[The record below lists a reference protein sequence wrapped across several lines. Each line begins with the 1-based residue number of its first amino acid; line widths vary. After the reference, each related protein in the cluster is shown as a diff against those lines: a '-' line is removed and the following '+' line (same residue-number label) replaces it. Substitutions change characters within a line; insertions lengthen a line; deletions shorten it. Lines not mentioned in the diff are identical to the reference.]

1 MVQILLVEDDSYL
14 RKNLKKM
21 LEENG
26 FSVLE
31 AAGRKEALIYIGRKS
46 PIDLS
51 LIDVMLPDGNGFEIC
66 TEIRKS
72 LSQPIIFLTACDDE
86 ESVIKGL
93 RLGAD
98 DYITKPF
105 RKAELLARIQA
116 NLRRIQGAMLSDYLI
131 VDNVRLDM
139 NSNRIYIRDEVIEL
153 RPVEYEIIYILM
165 QNHGMIVKR
174 EVFWDRLWELDGG
187 VDDNTLSVHIS
198 RIRRKIG
205 RSYIETI
212 KGFGYRWRDRINDT
226 VD

>member
-14 RKNLKKM
+14 RKNLKEM

-26 FSVLE
+26 FAVLE
-31 AAGRKEALIYIGRKS
+31 AADRKEALIYIGRKI

-72 LSQPIIFLTACDDE
+72 LTQPIIFLTACDDE

-105 RKAELLARIQA
+105 RKAELVARIQA
-116 NLRRIQGAMLSDYLI
+116 NLRRIQGEMLSDYLI
-131 VDNVRLDM
+131 VDNVRLDR
-139 NSNRIYIRDEVIEL
+139 NSNRIYIRDKAIEL
-153 RPVEYEIIYILM
+153 RPVEYEIIQVLM

-212 KGFGYRWRDRINDT
+212 KGFGYRWRDKINDT